1 MLSVPPAFVLSQDQ
15 TLNEIVSKPA
25 FVLSQDQ
32 TLNEIVSK
40 ILSDSM
46 ILVCSTFISLCV
58 QTFFRLLLDLNYF
71 NYSKYFQGFRFVYC
85 SIFKILTLHR
95 PYAVQLY
102 YHITLFAFCQ
112 AFFVIF
118 FAARFLSDSL
128 FIIPPFQGVFSNFEP
143 FRELLHI
150 HQKPAYFFVHSVKQT
165 CKCKKRTAHCAV
177 L

>member
-1 MLSVPPAFVLSQDQ
+1 
-15 TLNEIVSKPA
+15 
-25 FVLSQDQ
+25 
-32 TLNEIVSK
+32 
-40 ILSDSM
+40 M

-128 FIIPPFQGVFSNFEP
+128 FIIPPFHLIVKGFSAILSHFVNFYIYIKNPLTFLFIQSNRPANAKKEP
-143 FRELLHI
+143 HI
-150 HQKPAYFFVHSVKQT
+150 VQFFEGAD
-165 CKCKKRTAHCAV
+165 RI
-177 L
+177 